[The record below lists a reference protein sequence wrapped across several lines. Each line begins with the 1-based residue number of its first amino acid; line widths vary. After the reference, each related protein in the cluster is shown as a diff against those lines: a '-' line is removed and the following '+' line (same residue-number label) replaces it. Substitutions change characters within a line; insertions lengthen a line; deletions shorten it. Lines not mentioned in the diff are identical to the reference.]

1 MQVNSMLSRPRAAPR
16 ALLLSLLAASPLL
29 WGFSSASMFETAA
42 DHGGGGGYT
51 FVGSA
56 TSHELDC
63 TSCHQGSTADG
74 KLALASEPPGLFE
87 RGFVPGTTYAIL
99 VRLVSEVRGL
109 EHNGACQPDIG
120 GCNRNGF
127 VAEFLGPDHQPA
139 GQLCTDTGILRDQ
152 GCDGESGAQTT
163 LFSGARAVSGVSLQQ
178 PQVCSP
184 AVASDCID
192 IPALIQAGKTQDQI
206 DQILLS
212 SVKGK
217 TSWYFRWKAPI
228 TSTAVAFHL
237 GAVDGDGGT
246 TVTPEHNDYFG
257 DVTYAVHRTLYPE
270 GMAPPA
276 EQAACGAARVGSGA
290 TGLAFA
296 GLAAVSLWL
305 ARIARRRTRK
315 EADR

>member
-1 MQVNSMLSRPRAAPR
+1 MNFPLPNQGLPLRGPLL
-16 ALLLSLLAASPLL
+16 ALLATTPWL
-29 WGFSSASMFETAA
+29 WGFSSASMFEAAA

-51 FVGSA
+51 YVGSA

-63 TSCHQGSTADG
+63 TSCHQGSTPGG

-99 VRLVSEVRGL
+99 VRLATEVRGL
-109 EHNGACQPDIG
+109 DHNGTCQPDVG

-127 VAEFLGPDHQPA
+127 VAEFLGANQQPA
-139 GQLCTDTGILRDQ
+139 GQLCTDSGVLTDQ
-152 GCDGESGAQTT
+152 GCDGESGAETT

-178 PQVCSP
+178 PRVCNA
-184 AVASDCID
+184 AVTSDCID
-192 IPALIQAGKTQDQI
+192 VPALIQAGKTQDEVN
-206 DQILLS
+206 QILLS

-217 TSWYFRWKAPI
+217 TSWYFRWKAPQ

-246 TVTPEHNDYFG
+246 AVTPEHNDYFG

-276 EQAACGAARVGSGA
+276 DQAACGASRVGNSA

-296 GLAAVSLWL
+296 VLAATSAWL
-305 ARIARRRTRK
+305 AGTARRRTRK